1 MKESIKKANSEF
13 VSALLLVAAFSF
25 FPALAIVSQVFFV
38 YCTKGLPVANVV
50 MASFLAFFL
59 FGVFA
64 MMAYFAYKDWRYDLN
79 QIMRTYSK

>member
-13 VSALLLVAAFSF
+13 VSDLLLLATFSF
-25 FPALAIVSQVFFV
+25 LPALAIVSQVFFV

-59 FGVFA
+59 FGIFA
-64 MMAYFAYKDWRYDLN
+64 MMAYISYKDWRWDIN
-79 QIMRTYSK
+79 QIKKTYYK